1 MLYPKFFAFLFFS
14 RLVSKP
20 TESSKIHKSLFLF
33 MIISGLC
40 SSPDIIL
47 GEANISKSTYKVIFW
62 SLGIEFA
69 MLNSTELCRQV
80 YHFSRKNTEQL
91 PTTCLT
97 VCRAWQKLQYG
108 SVLNFY
114 LKVFVEFAKV
124 LFKYLVT
131 KL

>member
-1 MLYPKFFAFLFFS
+1 
-14 RLVSKP
+14 
-20 TESSKIHKSLFLF
+20 
-33 MIISGLC
+33 MIIAGLC
-40 SSPDIIL
+40 LSSDIIL

-69 MLNSTELCRQV
+69 MLNSTELCHQV
-80 YHFSRKNTEQL
+80 YHFSPKNTEQL